1 MHIIIVTGLSGAGK
15 SNVLRVLED
24 LSYYCVDNLPVELM
38 PDFVKLCKRA
48 EPTIDKAALVID
60 SRESV
65 FRSDLE
71 LGFAALDAMEQ
82 KYEILFLE
90 CRDDVLERRYS
101 ETRRR
106 HPMSS
111 NIIEGISIERE
122 LLQSL
127 RERANYVIDT
137 SDLRPYELHRYIESM
152 RLGDSQ
158 HPFMLVISSFGYK
171 RGVPMEADI
180 VMDMRFTKNPVYES
194 GLRSLSGM
202 DEPVREYVLRDPA
215 VMDIINNLEWM
226 LDNLIPKYIEQ
237 GKHRLMVAFGC
248 TGGRHRSVCAAYE
261 LYTRMK
267 DKHHCI
273 LAHRDQGREDRDISE
288 RFVNR

>member
-171 RGVPMEADI
+171 RYCNGHE
-180 VMDMRFTKNPVYES
+180 VYKKS
-194 GLRSLSGM
+194 
-202 DEPVREYVLRDPA
+202 VL
-215 VMDIINNLEWM
+215 
-226 LDNLIPKYIEQ
+226 
-237 GKHRLMVAFGC
+237 
-248 TGGRHRSVCAAYE
+248 
-261 LYTRMK
+261 
-267 DKHHCI
+267 
-273 LAHRDQGREDRDISE
+273 
-288 RFVNR
+288 